1 MAAPFLVKPF
11 ETKESLELA
20 LLEYLKRLFQDAEAD
35 HPYAVMLSGG
45 TTPKEL
51 YRRIAESGIQ
61 AGAGLHL
68 LVSDER
74 IVPEG
79 SPEANSSLVEPMA
92 EAIGLPA
99 ERIHMVEH
107 SRTPAEAA
115 ASYDEALTALNR
127 LGVSRSLALLGIGG
141 DGHTASIFEAKEARR
156 PHTSLAIP
164 VDRHAG
170 FERVTATPEEILS
183 YRQIVFFAAGIAKR
197 EILDAITAEPERFPA
212 GIIAERH
219 GSAELWTDNRL
230 NEAKGERT

>member
-1 MAAPFLVKPF
+1 MAAPYLVKPF
-11 ETKESLELA
+11 ERKESLELA
-20 LLEYLKRLFQDAEAD
+20 LLEFLERLFQDAEAD

-45 TTPKEL
+45 STPKAL
-51 YRRIAESGIQ
+51 YRRIAESGIR

-79 SPEANSSLVEPMA
+79 SPEANSTLVRPMA

-107 SRTPAEAA
+107 NRTAAKAAET
-115 ASYDEALTALNR
+115 YDETLTALNR

-141 DGHTASIFEAKEARR
+141 DGHTASIFEAEEAQR

-164 VDRHAG
+164 VDYHAG
-170 FERVTATPEEILS
+170 FERVTTTPEEILS
-183 YRQIVFFAAGIAKR
+183 YRQIVFFATGTEKR
-197 EILDAITAEPERFPA
+197 EILDAISAEPERFPA
-212 GIIAERH
+212 GIIAGRH
-219 GSAELWTDNRL
+219 RSAELWTDNRPD
-230 NEAKGERT
+230 EAKGERT